1 MSNSREK
8 EVEMI
13 APTPEHHIL
22 SVDSRAL
29 PCQMAVQHVCRS
41 MSPQSHE
48 WIEFLVRADGDMVH
62 LPPLD
67 FVEQGYR
74 RRGLLFDQDIFS
86 SCLDAVGAFS
96 DTTWFSVNIHPS
108 SLHRERF
115 VGFVRDELAR
125 RGIEPTRLILELVEF
140 GGPVNLM
147 ASRSSIEELRNDGI
161 RFALDDFGPGFSN
174 LDLIASKVI
183 DFVKLD
189 RSLVRFADVQSG
201 YTRLIQGLQAL
212 AEQTDVVLVAEGVET
227 ESQARVIRQ
236 IGIEWIQGF
245 HYSRPEL
252 VEQEV
257 QV

>member
-1 MSNSREK
+1 
-8 EVEMI
+8 MI

-22 SVDSRAL
+22 SLDPQAL
-29 PCQMAVQHVCRS
+29 PCQMAFQHVCRS
-41 MSPQSHE
+41 VSPEINE
-48 WIEFLVRADGDMVH
+48 WVEFLVRSRDELDH
-62 LPPLD
+62 LSPLD

-74 RRGLLFDQDIFS
+74 RRGLLFDQDIFER
-86 SCLDAVGAFS
+86 CLDSVAHLPAS
-96 DTTWFSVNIHPS
+96 AWFSINIHPN

-115 VGFVRDELAR
+115 VDFVQTELAKR
-125 RGIEPTRLILELVEF
+125 AIPPTRLILELVEF

-147 ASRSSIEELRNDGI
+147 ASRSAIEELRADGV

-174 LDLIASKVI
+174 LDLIGSKLI

-189 RSLVRFADVQSG
+189 RSLVRFADMQSG

-227 ESQARVIRQ
+227 SSQAKVIRQ

-252 VEQEV
+252 VNDRMSMFDRSEA
-257 QV
+257 

>member
-22 SVDSRAL
+22 SVDSQAL
-29 PCQMAVQHVCRS
+29 PCRMAVQHVCRS
-41 MSPQSHE
+41 VSPQSHE
-48 WIEFLVRADGDMVH
+48 WIEFLVRGHGDMVH

-86 SCLDAVGAFS
+86 RCLDAVSGFS

-212 AEQTDVVLVAEGVET
+212 AEQTDIVLVAEGVET

>member
-22 SVDSRAL
+22 SNDSQAL
-29 PCQMAVQHVCRS
+29 PCRMAMQHVCRS
-41 MSPQSHE
+41 ALPQPHE
-48 WIEFLVRADGDMVH
+48 WVEFLVRSHGDMVH
-62 LPPLD
+62 LNPLD

-86 SCLDAVGAFS
+86 RCLDAVEALA

-115 VGFVRDELAR
+115 VEFVRGELDR
-125 RGIEPTRLILELVEF
+125 RAIDPARLILELVEF

-147 ASRSSIEELRNDGI
+147 ASRSSIEELRNDGV

-174 LDLIASKVI
+174 LDLIASNVI

-189 RSLVRFADVQSG
+189 RSLVRFSDVQSG
-201 YTRLIQGLQAL
+201 YAQLVRGLQAMARETGL
-212 AEQTDVVLVAEGVET
+212 VLVAEGVET
-227 ESQARVIRQ
+227 AAQALAIRNA
-236 IGIEWIQGF
+236 GIDWIQGF
-245 HYSRPEL
+245 YYSRPEL
-252 VEQEV
+252 VE
-257 QV
+257 